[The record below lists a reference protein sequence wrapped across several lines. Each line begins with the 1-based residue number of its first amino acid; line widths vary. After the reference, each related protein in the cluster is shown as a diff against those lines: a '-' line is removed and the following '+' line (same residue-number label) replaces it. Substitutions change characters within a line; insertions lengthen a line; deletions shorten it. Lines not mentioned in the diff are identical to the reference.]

1 MQHVQSRFAVGSLY
15 EQTEGRAVPGVQ
27 LFQLGVQQR
36 VAGVE
41 QAQLRTV
48 HVGRRR
54 LASDFR
60 ADQFGAVALSLEGS
74 GKMWFLLPDEGVTM
88 DDLLNDEQTMEFLNS
103 NGNWENSK
111 HLIVNMSVP
120 KFDVVS
126 DLDLRDGLNALG
138 ITGVFDAT
146 VADFSPMTSKVAEI
160 FLSKADHAARVA
172 IDEEGVTAAAYT
184 VMMMAGAA
192 APPEEEMDFVL
203 NRPFLFAITGADGLP
218 LFVGVVNRP

>member
-1 MQHVQSRFAVGSLY
+1 VYYKSVSAIAGGGKTAV
-15 EQTEGRAVPGVQ
+15 
-27 LFQLGVQQR
+27 
-36 VAGVE
+36 
-41 QAQLRTV
+41 
-48 HVGRRR
+48 
-54 LASDFR
+54 
-60 ADQFGAVALSLEGS
+60 
-74 GKMWFLLPDEGVTM
+74 
-88 DDLLNDEQTMEFLNS
+88 LLNTFSKGLARCSGS
-103 NGNWENSK
+103 NWVFFPDPNWLCAPGAN
-111 HLIVNMSVP
+111 IP

-203 NRPFLFAITGADGLP
+203 DRPFLFAITGADGLP